1 MDFKNYKFKMNMKSL
16 LLFEKIS
23 GKSFF
28 EISNEEDIEKLKY
41 AILVK
46 NNDDMTMTY
55 DVYKV
60 FARDKKVNKWLNESY
75 LREASFISQTGL
87 LNVGEKEDDG
97 DEKDDDNDEVMTIG
111 KIVSSLIVQYG
122 IDAHYVMN
130 EMSTYEIYDFF
141 RAAEAK
147 VKSELCDKRLW
158 TYLQIAPQIDTKKI
172 KSPEKL
178 IPFSWEAKE
187 RKKKAEEELK
197 RLSKGASIIG
207 QKLNI

>member
-147 VKSELCDKRLW
+147 
-158 TYLQIAPQIDTKKI
+158 AKKI

>member
-97 DEKDDDNDEVMTIG
+97 DEKDDDND
-111 KIVSSLIVQYG
+111 
-122 IDAHYVMN
+122 
-130 EMSTYEIYDFF
+130 
-141 RAAEAK
+141 
-147 VKSELCDKRLW
+147 
-158 TYLQIAPQIDTKKI
+158 
-172 KSPEKL
+172 
-178 IPFSWEAKE
+178 
-187 RKKKAEEELK
+187 
-197 RLSKGASIIG
+197 
-207 QKLNI
+207 